1 MSYLTENIKVLL
13 WKNKG
18 ELSNKTYCEY
28 INHVAQ
34 QCHMDPDYF
43 RAILRDAVQPTGRE
57 VNLLRKY
64 FEDYGYDLSAI
75 QYRFL
80 FEELLAKSGDDLLA
94 KNIQY
99 LLKSLTRGKN
109 AKFIETIG
117 VNPSTVS
124 RWKQGTTKPDRDSQ
138 NRICQYFGYPDARI
152 LRSSFLFLGL
162 EPVSTEQR
170 KQQCKELINSMDR
183 ETFDRMYPALLK
195 LLE

>member
-1 MSYLTENIKVLL
+1 
-13 WKNKG
+13 
-18 ELSNKTYCEY
+18 
-28 INHVAQ
+28 
-34 QCHMDPDYF
+34 MDPDYF
-43 RAILRDAVQPTGRE
+43 RAILRDTVQPTGRE

-99 LLKSLTRGKN
+99 LLKSLTRGKMQN
-109 AKFIETIG
+109 SLKLSVLIRQPFRAGNRELQ
-117 VNPSTVS
+117 NPT
-124 RWKQGTTKPDRDSQ
+124 RDSQ

>member
-43 RAILRDAVQPTGRE
+43 RAILRDTVQPTGRE

-99 LLKSLTRGKN
+99 LLKSLTRGKK
-109 AKFIETIG
+109 AKFIETTVLIQ
-117 VNPSTVS
+117 STVS
-124 RWKQGTTKPDRDSQ
+124 RWKQGNYKTRQRFAKQ
-138 NRICQYFGYPDARI
+138 NLSVFWISGCANSAEF
-152 LRSSFLFLGL
+152 F
-162 EPVSTEQR
+162 PVSGIRTSVHRTTEATVQGT
-170 KQQCKELINSMDR
+170 D
-183 ETFDRMYPALLK
+183 K
-195 LLE
+195 LNGS

>member
-43 RAILRDAVQPTGRE
+43 RAILRDTVQPTGRE

-99 LLKSLTRGKN
+99 LLKSLTRGKM
-109 AKFIETIG
+109 
-117 VNPSTVS
+117 
-124 RWKQGTTKPDRDSQ
+124 Q
-138 NRICQYFGYPDARI
+138 N
-152 LRSSFLFLGL
+152 S
-162 EPVSTEQR
+162 
-170 KQQCKELINSMDR
+170 
-183 ETFDRMYPALLK
+183 LK
-195 LLE
+195 LSVLIRQPFRAGNRELQNPTEIRKTESVSILDIRMREFCGVLSCFWD